1 MAGYNFNHFTGKTKR
16 GNTRRN
22 RKKKIRVKKIHRNK
36 YKPQHIAYKRGD
48 HMKEKDLMEL
58 LRFLLSDQMG
68 VEYEIH
74 KAGETTKEE
83 TA

>member
-1 MAGYNFNHFTGKTKR
+1 
-16 GNTRRN
+16 
-22 RKKKIRVKKIHRNK
+22 
-36 YKPQHIAYKRGD
+36 
-48 HMKEKDLMEL
+48 MKEKDLMEL

>member
-1 MAGYNFNHFTGKTKR
+1 
-16 GNTRRN
+16 
-22 RKKKIRVKKIHRNK
+22 
-36 YKPQHIAYKRGD
+36 
-48 HMKEKDLMEL
+48 MKEKDLMEL

-74 KAGETTKEE
+74 KAGEKQEE